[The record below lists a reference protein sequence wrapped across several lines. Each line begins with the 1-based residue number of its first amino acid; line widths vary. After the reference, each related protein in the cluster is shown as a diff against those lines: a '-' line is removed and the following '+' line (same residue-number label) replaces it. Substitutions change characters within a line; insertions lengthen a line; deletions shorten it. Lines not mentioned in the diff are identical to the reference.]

1 VILVI
6 TAQQACKGEMSM
18 GMRLVVAA
26 SAILAASTFAG
37 SSPAFAQ
44 EPTWPT
50 VPADVARPGGTIPN
64 VPKIALVKV
73 ADNFNDPVSAVSAN
87 DGSGRIFVVERVGR
101 IKIVKDGKIL
111 DKPFLDLTKNTPLG
125 SEVQTGFVEQ
135 GLWSIAFH
143 PKFKENGYFYVS
155 YSSLPFN
162 GAHIIAR
169 YTVDPKSPDVV
180 TVDRANETVKVI
192 MNIPQPY
199 YNHYGG
205 GIHFGPDGY
214 LYIGKGDAGWEGD
227 PLNAGQDLQEL
238 WGKMLRIDV
247 NVPQS
252 DDRAYLIPP
261 TTPFAHAYQPRMM
274 SLFGITEEGFSKL
287 AMGARPEIWAWGL
300 RNPYSFEFDPK
311 SGQLYIAEV
320 GQNHWEEID
329 WAPKGSNGGMNFGWK
344 FNMGTHCHPA
354 LGPDDKCPIV
364 GTLPIA
370 EYPHQEPYP
379 GAKKLNEDWGCSVIA
394 LGIANYGGMNGVF
407 LSGDWCSGRVFGTAW
422 VNGKWQ
428 MQELTQTALQFTGGG
443 IDEDGTVL
451 AVNCNC
457 FYTEDKGALA
467 NPPGSLWKIVPAD
480 KVPEGA
486 EVAETKN

>member
-1 VILVI
+1 
-6 TAQQACKGEMSM
+6 M
-18 GMRLVVAA
+18 GMRLIVTASAMVVA
-26 SAILAASTFAG
+26 SILAG
-37 SSPAFAQ
+37 PLPATAQ
-44 EPTWPT
+44 QIPTD
-50 VPADVARPGGTIPN
+50 PADVARPGGSIPG
-64 VPKIALVKV
+64 VPKIALVKF
-73 ADNFNDPVSAVSAN
+73 ADGFNDPVSAVSAN
-87 DGSGRIFVVERVGR
+87 DGTGRIFVVERVGKV
-101 IKIVKDGKIL
+101 KIVTKDGKIN
-111 DKPFLDLTKNTPLG
+111 DKLFLDLTKNTPLG

-155 YSSLPFN
+155 YASLPFN
-162 GAHIIAR
+162 GAHMIAR

-180 TVDRANETVKVI
+180 SVERANATVKVI

-214 LYIGKGDAGWEGD
+214 FYIGKGDAGWEGD
-227 PLNAGQDLQEL
+227 PLNAGQDLKVL

-247 NVPQS
+247 DTP
-252 DDRAYLIPP
+252 DDVAYKIPD
-261 TTPFAHAYQPRMM
+261 TNPFAHAYQDRMM
-274 SLFGITEEGFSKL
+274 ALFGITEQGFSKL

-300 RNPYSFEFDPK
+300 RNPYSFEFDRK
-311 SGQLYIAEV
+311 GGSLYIAEV

-329 WAPKGSNGGMNFGWK
+329 WAPKGSNGGYNFGWK

-354 LGPDDKCPIV
+354 TGPDDKCAIV

-379 GAKKLNEDWGCSVIA
+379 GAAKLNTGYGCAVIA
-394 LGIANYGGMNGVF
+394 LGVANYGGFNSTF
-407 LSGDWCSGRVFGTAW
+407 LSGDWCTGRVFATAW
-422 VNGKWQ
+422 VGSKWQ
-428 MQELTQTALQFTGGG
+428 LQELTQTALQFTGGG
-443 IDEDGTVL
+443 VDEDGTVL

-467 NPPGSLWKIVPAD
+467 NPTGSLWKVLPAD
-480 KVPEGA
+480 KVPAGA
-486 EVAETKN
+486 EVAETKQ